1 MYTTDQDEDIFAET
15 VVFPGANGQF
25 INAYLARPLGVG
37 LFPGMVLTR
46 QRQAGLLNNLRVFPK
61 AGWVTRL
68 FSLAGLLALFGLLFA
83 CAPPRPTPDPNYFLT
98 ATEVPPIT
106 PAPTPTLTGDLAQ
119 ILIGLDM
126 GSGGAGFAA
135 TIYAQEVETG
145 KTFKTFLPA
154 GMHGQ
159 AVLPTSPPLLMS
171 VQAPGTYVF
180 YARLINAP
188 DDYFY
193 GYTRCRP
200 NETCP
205 DHALLAVDVLPN
217 RQYQIT
223 ISDKGVLLPEIDQ
236 PVRVPW
242 VRE

>member
-1 MYTTDQDEDIFAET
+1 MSRR
-15 VVFPGANGQF
+15 VFVIA
-25 INAYLARPLGVG
+25 G
-37 LFPGMVLTR
+37 LFSVL
-46 QRQAGLLNNLRVFPK
+46 AV
-61 AGWVTRL
+61 
-68 FSLAGLLALFGLLFA
+68 LFA
-83 CAPPRPTPDPNYFLT
+83 CVPVRPTQDPNYFLT

-106 PAPTPTLTGDLAQ
+106 PVPTPTLTGDLAE

-126 GSGGAGFAA
+126 GGGGAGFAA

-145 KTFKTFLPA
+145 KTFKIFLPA

-193 GYTRCRP
+193 GYTRCRVG
-200 NETCP
+200 EDCP
-205 DHALLAVDVLPN
+205 DHALLAVTVIPN
-217 RQYQIT
+217 RRYQIM
-223 ISDKGVLLPEIDQ
+223 IADKGVILPEIDQ
-236 PVRVPW
+236 PVTVPW